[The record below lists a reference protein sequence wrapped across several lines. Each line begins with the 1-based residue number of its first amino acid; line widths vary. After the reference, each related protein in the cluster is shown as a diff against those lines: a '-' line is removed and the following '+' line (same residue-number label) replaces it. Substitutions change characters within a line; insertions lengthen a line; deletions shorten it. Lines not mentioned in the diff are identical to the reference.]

1 MKHEKSMRVRID
13 PWDRGRMVKF
23 LEAQAQKGWMFCGF
37 DETRWNFRLIEPKK
51 VHFSVNY
58 FLGYIADNAY
68 ATQKLLEFRE
78 YCAHDGWELAGAK
91 EEMQVFYST
100 RENPVPIDTDPRLE
114 VRTMQIMALRKLQP
128 TLKYYLLLTAL
139 SLLVVL
145 VGYFSDPIRML
156 YDPQIFFRVF
166 AYGGILL
173 SLLLRVGEQ
182 YLWLWH
188 AKRYT
193 VRYGEYPHH
202 LKRLRISTILC
213 VLIVIGLV
221 GWIWRYVVLTVLVSL
236 SLGAALVVM
245 LVSLMIKW
253 LDSRPIERKTVVIIV
268 VVVTL
273 VAIRVLAG
281 LTDDILN
288 RMDVEASRYAPLG
301 STWAQ
306 YEEVP
311 PISAEEYYGQ
321 GTETA
326 RYRSQVKE
334 SIFLAEYRGWQSLK
348 YGKDSLALD
357 YTVLEVKW
365 DALYDMCLKEY
376 QDSQMFPVDAAPWGA
391 EQAFRYGTPK
401 ELKTVWLLCYEDR
414 IVEFYAEEEPTPE
427 QKALVADILGN
438 EQNFENN
445 ENK

>member
-1 MKHEKSMRVRID
+1 M
-13 PWDRGRMVKF
+13 
-23 LEAQAQKGWMFCGF
+23 
-37 DETRWNFRLIEPKK
+37 
-51 VHFSVNY
+51 
-58 FLGYIADNAY
+58 
-68 ATQKLLEFRE
+68 
-78 YCAHDGWELAGAK
+78 
-91 EEMQVFYST
+91 
-100 RENPVPIDTDPRLE
+100 
-114 VRTMQIMALRKLQP
+114 
-128 TLKYYLLLTAL
+128 
-139 SLLVVL
+139 
-145 VGYFSDPIRML
+145 
-156 YDPQIFFRVF
+156 
-166 AYGGILL
+166 
-173 SLLLRVGEQ
+173 
-182 YLWLWH
+182 
-188 AKRYT
+188 
-193 VRYGEYPHH
+193 
-202 LKRLRISTILC
+202 
-213 VLIVIGLV
+213 IVIGLV